1 MLALIDRMRG
11 GRFRG
16 QRRGNVSDWEVQ
28 TILLHLSSW
37 NHVVEP
43 LEMKCEAS
51 DTSCLP
57 YNPALFS
64 VLAVEQ

>member
-11 GRFRG
+11 GRSRG
-16 QRRGNVSDWEVQ
+16 QRRDNMSDWEVQ

-43 LEMKCEAS
+43 LEMKRKAS
-51 DTSCLP
+51 NTSCLP
-57 YNPALFS
+57 TTPPF
-64 VLAVEQ
+64 LACWQ

>member
-1 MLALIDRMRG
+1 M
-11 GRFRG
+11 
-16 QRRGNVSDWEVQ
+16 SDWEVQ